1 MRCTIRF
8 PNARS
13 TAMHLAARAAG
24 ADMLGVLLGALSPE
38 ERAELINQ
46 EDRSGLTP
54 AFLAYQR

>member
-1 MRCTIRF
+1 
-8 PNARS
+8 
-13 TAMHLAARAAG
+13 MHLAARAAG

-38 ERAELINQ
+38 ERAELVNQ